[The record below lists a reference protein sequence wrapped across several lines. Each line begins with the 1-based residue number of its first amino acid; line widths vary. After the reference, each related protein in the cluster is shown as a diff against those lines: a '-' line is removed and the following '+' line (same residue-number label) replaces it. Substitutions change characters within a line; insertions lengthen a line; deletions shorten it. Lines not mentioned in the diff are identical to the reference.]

1 MTKWE
6 PISLENIQ
14 TYPLKSRDS
23 KVTVKDFGKAW
34 TPGGSMREW
43 IKSLPGILAAQD
55 ILNVSECIVNAVKN
69 KKMVIL
75 GMGAHPVKVGLNPV
89 IIDLMERG
97 IINAI
102 AMNGAGIIHDSE
114 LAMAGHTSEDVD
126 ARLGTGIYGMAEETG
141 RLLNM
146 AIKDGAAENM
156 GMGEAIGRMLVKE
169 NFKYNRF
176 SILARASELNIPV
189 TVHAA
194 MGTDTIHYHPEA
206 DGAAIGKTTHLDFRI
221 FAGLVSKMDGGVFIN
236 LGSAVVIP
244 EVFLKALTLSR
255 NLGFNVNN
263 FTTLVMDFIKSY
275 RPMTNVFH
283 RPTQDGGRGFC
294 IIGHHEIMFPLL
306 AAAVIEGLS
315 ENN

>member
-1 MTKWE
+1 MTKWD
-6 PISLENIQ
+6 PIVLKNIQ
-14 TYPLKSRDS
+14 TYPLKSRAS
-23 KVTVKDFGKAW
+23 KVTVKEFGKTW
-34 TPGGSMREW
+34 TPGGSMRDW
-43 IKSLPGILAAQD
+43 LKSLPGILAAQD
-55 ILNVSECIVNAVKN
+55 ILDVSGCIIEAVKN

-97 IINAI
+97 VINAI
-102 AMNGAGIIHDSE
+102 AMNGAGTIHDSE

-126 ARLGTGIYGMAEETG
+126 ARLGTGVYGMAEETG
-141 RLLNM
+141 KLLNM
-146 AIKDGAAENM
+146 AIKKGASENL
-156 GMGEAIGRMLVKE
+156 GMGEAIGDMLVNE
-169 NFKYNRF
+169 NFEYNRF
-176 SILARASELNIPV
+176 SLLARASELNIPV
-189 TVHAA
+189 TVHVA

-221 FAGLVSKMDGGVFIN
+221 FAGLVSKLDGGVFIN

-255 NLGFNVNN
+255 NLGFDVKK

-283 RPTQDGGRGFC
+283 RPTQSGGRGVFN
-294 IIGHHEIMFPLL
+294 HWAP
-306 AAAVIEGLS
+306 
-315 ENN
+315 

>member
-176 SILARASELNIPV
+176 SILARASDLNIPV
-189 TVHAA
+189 TVHVA

-236 LGSAVVIP
+236 LGSAVIIP

-283 RPTQDGGRGFC
+283 RPTQGGGQGFS
-294 IIGHHEIMFPLL
+294 ITGHHEIMFPLL
-306 AAAVIEGLS
+306 AAAVIEGLN